1 MDPRYGIDVSRFAW
15 CWAISLVILS
25 GCYAPTIPAAQPS
38 PTVDATVQSLQREIE
53 VLRANATATSVSA
66 GSLPTVTP
74 TLAPTQAPEPTVAP
88 TPVPPTAAPTLAP
101 ATAVPSPTSLSLE
114 QAVAHVKEY
123 TVLVGTNV
131 GAGSGIS
138 LGSGKVITNFHVV
151 EGANQ
156 VQVRFA
162 DNRQEPV
169 QILRVD
175 TRRDLALLQSGFRD
189 TPVAAFRDP
198 RGLQQAESLIA
209 VGYPKPFDIG
219 VQEPTVTR
227 GIYSARRQVNG
238 VWYVQTDTTLNHGNS
253 GGPLADTQGQTVG
266 VVRFGVPDATG
277 LNFAIAGDEV
287 AAFLQESASAP
298 AQPVPTASTATKP
311 GLGITGLTTSSVPQ
325 GQPVTL
331 TYQIVNP
338 GSANVPMILGASI
351 RPVGTSRWIDDPLN
365 DKRVDAPPG
374 AATFSRI
381 LQVPAGA
388 SQGSYDVSWGLIGT
402 DMQTSYGLVT
412 KPGVLT
418 VTGGQVAPPVATA
431 SDPRSTVTQF
441 YDAINAKD
449 FQTAWGLL
457 SPRFQST
464 QNYSSWTSGYGQTR
478 SAHVTDARVVDQSP
492 GKATVS
498 FTLMSVDDQNGKTVP
513 KTFQGT
519 WQLVQMDGKWRL
531 DTPSI
536 TQVG

>member
-1 MDPRYGIDVSRFAW
+1 
-15 CWAISLVILS
+15 
-25 GCYAPTIPAAQPS
+25 
-38 PTVDATVQSLQREIE
+38 
-53 VLRANATATSVSA
+53 
-66 GSLPTVTP
+66 
-74 TLAPTQAPEPTVAP
+74 
-88 TPVPPTAAPTLAP
+88 
-101 ATAVPSPTSLSLE
+101 VPSPTSLSIE
-114 QAVAHVKEY
+114 QAVARVKEY

-138 LGSGKVITNFHVV
+138 IGGGKVLTNFHVV
-151 EGANQ
+151 EGSNQ

-169 QILRVD
+169 EILRVD
-175 TRRDLALLQSGFRD
+175 TRRDLALLQSGFQD
-189 TPVAAFRDP
+189 TPVAAFRDA
-198 RGLQQAESLIA
+198 RSLQAAETLIA

-227 GIYSARRQVNG
+227 GIYSARRQVQG
-238 VWYVQTDTTLNHGNS
+238 VWYVQTDTTVNHGNS

-266 VVRFGVPDATG
+266 VVRFGVADATG
-277 LNFAIAGDEV
+277 LNFAIASDEV
-287 AAFLQESASAP
+287 AAFLQESATAP
-298 AQPVPTASTATKP
+298 AAPVPTASKPAKP
-311 GLGITGLTTSSVPQ
+311 GLGTVGLAGSSVPQ
-325 GQPVTL
+325 GQPLTL

-338 GSANVPMILGASI
+338 GSVSVAMILGASI
-351 RPVGTSRWIDDPLN
+351 RPVGTSRWIDDPPN

-374 AATFSRI
+374 TATFSRI
-381 LQVPAGA
+381 FQVPASA
-388 SQGSYDVSWGLIGT
+388 SPGSYDIAWGLIGT
-402 DMQTSYGLVT
+402 DLQTSYGLVT

-418 VTGGQVAPPVATA
+418 VTSGQAVPVAPA

-441 YDAINAKD
+441 YDAIGAHD
-449 FQTAWGLL
+449 LQTAWGLL

-464 QNYSSWTSGYGQTR
+464 QNYNTWTNGYAQTR

-498 FTLMSVDDQNGKTVP
+498 FTLMSVDDQNGKSVP

-531 DTPSI
+531 DVPNI